1 MRKRMFATALS
12 LALASAVAIAGTP
25 LPDGP
30 HVVVQG
36 EGKVSVAPDAA
47 VVTMVARH
55 RAPTPGQAKR
65 VVDRAVDALL
75 KAAPGFHVAPDDITA
90 SDLALREEIDYD
102 DNDRPLPPDH
112 VASREV
118 KVRLR
123 DLDTLGAYMDA
134 ALAAG
139 FTAVSDVTFKSSK
152 EASLREEA
160 RAHAVSEAKEKA
172 GGLAIAFGGSLGPVY
187 SINSVNSTQAHGY
200 GNTTLDRIE
209 VAGSRMDN
217 GRYLQPTIDFTER
230 VSAVFEIV
238 R

>member
-1 MRKRMFATALS
+1 MRKRMFATALP
-12 LALASAVAIAGTP
+12 LALASAAALAGTP

-65 VVDRAVDALL
+65 VVDRAVDTLL
-75 KAAPGFHVAPDDITA
+75 KAAPGFNVAPDDITA

-139 FTAVSDVTFKSSK
+139 FTAVSDVTFNSSN

-187 SINSVNSTQAHGY
+187 SINSVNSTQADGY
-200 GNTTLDRIE
+200 GNTTLDKIQ
-209 VAGSRMDN
+209 VTGSRMDS

-230 VSAVFEIV
+230 VSAVFEII